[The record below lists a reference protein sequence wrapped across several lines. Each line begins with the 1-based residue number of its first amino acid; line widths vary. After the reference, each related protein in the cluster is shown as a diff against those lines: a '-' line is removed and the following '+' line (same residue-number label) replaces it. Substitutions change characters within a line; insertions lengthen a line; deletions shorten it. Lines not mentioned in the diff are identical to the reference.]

1 MKISV
6 KKLHPHFMAEI
17 DDIDLTEALSDAQF
31 EAIKVNFD
39 EHAVLLFRN
48 QLISDDNQ
56 IAFTKLFGPIIKNT
70 NYHRPGE
77 ILRISN
83 DLSDVSNLDHNGNL
97 LPLDSGRRL
106 HSRAN
111 RLWHTDASF
120 KHIPARCSILSAH
133 EVPPVGGNT
142 AFADMRAA
150 YDALPNQQKVE
161 LQRLT
166 AWHSIFYSRE
176 KIGYT
181 DYNQAARDEVP
192 PAQQVLVRTHPETG
206 RKSLYLA
213 SHISS
218 IDGMTDNA
226 AQELVETLI
235 AHATQPQFVYEHEW
249 QVGDLIVW
257 DNRYTMHRAMGHDDI
272 NHRRDM
278 RRSTV
283 SDEINSI
290 DLQKEIDNRAP

>member
-6 KKLHPHFMAEI
+6 KKLHPQFMAEI
-17 DDIDLTEALSDAQF
+17 DDIDLTETLSDAQF

-150 YDALPNQQKVE
+150 YDAYSFKVIPEIGARVANDRESYQYLVESIRRFPDQK
-161 LQRLT
+161 
-166 AWHSIFYSRE
+166 AF
-176 KIGYT
+176 
-181 DYNQAARDEVP
+181 AAMIAE
-192 PAQQVLVRTHPETG
+192 AGFGQVGWTNFSGGVAAMHTG
-206 RKSLYLA
+206 RA
-213 SHISS
+213 I
-218 IDGMTDNA
+218 
-226 AQELVETLI
+226 
-235 AHATQPQFVYEHEW
+235 
-249 QVGDLIVW
+249 
-257 DNRYTMHRAMGHDDI
+257 
-272 NHRRDM
+272 
-278 RRSTV
+278 
-283 SDEINSI
+283 
-290 DLQKEIDNRAP
+290 

>member
-1 MKISV
+1 MTINV

-17 DDIDLTEALSDAQF
+17 GGVNLTEPVGETHFRD
-31 EAIKVNFD
+31 IKAAFD
-39 EHAVLLFRN
+39 QHAVLLFRN
-48 QLISDDNQ
+48 QPITDEDQ
-56 IAFTKLFGPIIKNT
+56 IAFTKLFGPIITKT

-77 ILRISN
+77 IARIST
-83 DLSDVSNLDHNGNL
+83 DLSDVSNLDHNGEL
-97 LPLDSGRRL
+97 LPPDSGRRL

-120 KHIPARCSILSAH
+120 KHIPARCSMLSAH
-133 EVPPVGGNT
+133 ELPPVGGNT
-142 AFADMRAA
+142 AFADMRTA
-150 YDALPNQQKVE
+150 YDALPDQKQAE
-161 LQRLT
+161 LQGLT
-166 AWHSIFYSRE
+166 AWHSIFHSRE
-176 KIGYT
+176 KMGHT

-192 PAQQVLVRTHPETG
+192 PAHQMLIRTHPETG

-218 IDGMTDNA
+218 IDGMVDDA
-226 AQELVETLI
+226 AHQLVDELI
-235 AHATQPQFVYEHEW
+235 AHATQPQFIYEHEW
-249 QVGDLIVW
+249 QVGDLIIW

-290 DLQKEIDNRAP
+290 DLQQEIDNRPA